1 MLAIFADPCR
11 EADWNLKPKCGGVFI
26 STCCAL
32 PDVPNYH
39 GGDADSRLFPL
50 TRFNSNLNL
59 KLHGL
64 KTCEPQF
71 RVFNIPLVQHGND
84 GLGGGHCL
92 RVFHSLEQVD
102 DRFANKFLQFHLV
115 TSTGF

>member
-1 MLAIFADPCR
+1 MLAIFATPRR
-11 EADWNLKPKCGGVFI
+11 EANRYLKPKCGGVFI
-26 STCCAL
+26 NTCRAL

-64 KTCEPQF
+64 KTCKPQF
-71 RVFNIPLVQHGND
+71 RVFNITPVQLRND
-84 GLGGGHCL
+84 GLSGGHCL
-92 RVFHSLEQVD
+92 RVFHGLEQVD
-102 DRFANKFLQFHLV
+102 DRFADKFLQFHLV